1 MGSNKI
7 RKIQLKVKDD
17 TQCSVY
23 GIVFPEP
30 AHKLCLALNNL
41 LGISLRSD
49 TPVVADDGK
58 GSEITFARFCHLSE
72 IPWTWTALVSN
83 RYDNKRLI
91 RKLANIDYLLLRFDD
106 TENGSVDN
114 AFLESIRRAE
124 VTNGIFTIERALIDK
139 EIFEKIIPH
148 H

>member
-7 RKIQLKVKDD
+7 RKIQLKVEDD

-30 AHKLCLALNNL
+30 AYKLCLALNNL

-49 TPVVADDGK
+49 TPVVADDRK
-58 GSEITFARFCHLSE
+58 GNEIIFARFCDLSA

-83 RYDNKRLI
+83 RSDNTRLV

-106 TENGSVDN
+106 TENECSNNEISESVRK
-114 AFLESIRRAE
+114 SE
-124 VTNGIFTIERALIDK
+124 VTNGIFTIDRALIDK
-139 EIFEKIIPH
+139 DIFEKLIPH